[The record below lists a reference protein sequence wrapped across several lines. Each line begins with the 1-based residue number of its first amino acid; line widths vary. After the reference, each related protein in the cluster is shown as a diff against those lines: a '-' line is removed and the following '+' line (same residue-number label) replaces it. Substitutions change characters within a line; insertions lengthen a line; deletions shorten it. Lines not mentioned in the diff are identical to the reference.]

1 MEFRFIR
8 RNVLSS
14 AVRRTSHAWS
24 FVNIFGGSSGI
35 QTDVATIAQ
44 FVYDDF
50 GADSMDMLQLLRI
63 VLDLPDYGIRY
74 CSPAY
79 VVPDSVLFYISEVE
93 EVISF

>member
-1 MEFRFIR
+1 
-8 RNVLSS
+8 
-14 AVRRTSHAWS
+14 
-24 FVNIFGGSSGI
+24 
-35 QTDVATIAQ
+35 
-44 FVYDDF
+44 
-50 GADSMDMLQLLRI
+50 MLQLLRI